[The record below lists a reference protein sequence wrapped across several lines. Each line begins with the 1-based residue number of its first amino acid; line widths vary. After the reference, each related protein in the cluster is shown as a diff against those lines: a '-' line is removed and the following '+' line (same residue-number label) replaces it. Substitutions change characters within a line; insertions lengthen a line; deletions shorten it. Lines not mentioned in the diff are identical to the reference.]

1 MRLLT
6 ISAIFLLLAVP
17 AAWGQGN
24 VGTLNGT
31 ILDSTG
37 AVIPGATVVSTNNGT
52 GVENSTSS
60 TSAGAYTLPYLAP
73 GTYTLRIT
81 APGFR
86 TANREN
92 VILRVGQTMTVNVAM
107 QLGAVTE
114 EVTVSAAP
122 PLLESGTAEIGRY
135 VSEEE
140 YQNWPIFVEDGQRQ
154 IQSFIFRSL
163 PGTTGG
169 EFQGSINGGQQYSH
183 EILIEGIP
191 VGRMDLSGGNN
202 NEMSPSA
209 EAVGEFKLHTG
220 SINAQYN
227 GGHTAVANF
236 NFKSG
241 TNQLHGTVFYYGQN
255 EALSANTYANNSR
268 GITQKSPFRQHNYGY
283 SAGGPI
289 YIPKVYDGR
298 NRSFFFT
305 NFERTTRSNFNISG
319 LTTTLATPDFKSGDF
334 SRLLDSAFTGQ
345 ANSGTGIANDAG
357 QTSVFGAIYDP
368 LSTAS
373 AGGAVTRTPFVNNR
387 IPQNRMSS
395 VYNNINGVGLID
407 PEQDLMVRNTPTIGT
422 CCPFFSL
429 YTIGIKGDHNISDK
443 HHISGVYNHEYRI
456 RNNNGGPRHL
466 PVPGIPTQTWQNQY
480 TPSRM
485 VRMSINSTL
494 SNTVINRFAAGY
506 NRFRNSNES
515 VFVDEDWASQVGV
528 QGTSPSHFP
537 RMNFRGNEW
546 QGGLTGQIGSSNAG
560 EGFNGSWI
568 FQDDLT
574 IIRGAHTFRVGYEYR
589 RYYLNSRA
597 KNGSGNFNFS
607 PIQTHLPGFANET
620 GHAFASF
627 VLGAVHS
634 AGRGVTT
641 LYSGHRH
648 PSHGMYLMDDWK
660 VTPKLTLNLGVR
672 WEVIE
677 PFFEVTNRMS
687 QVDLDTP
694 NPAAGGLPGAFVW
707 EDRFQETNWAQIG
720 PRFGFAYQ
728 VTPKMVV
735 RGGYALTNMPPIRN
749 NWSFNGFTRG
759 FSASIPI
766 NAGTSP
772 TGFADDPA
780 HWLDEPYPAFE
791 GTLPDT
797 DPGQG
802 LFTGVETTAR
812 DSTRLP
818 YTQNWNLTIQYQLPK
833 EFVLETAYVGNVG
846 RRIRSSYF
854 NTYNAV
860 PTSFLTLGD
869 ILHAQVGQYPQY
881 KPYDDFPDNQSVAQ
895 ALRPFPQYTNVVE
908 SYPHNTNSSYH
919 SAQVTMTRRFSG
931 GLGVLGAY
939 TWSKA
944 ISQAN
949 DTALQIGW
957 SGAVQDHF
965 NRGLERSI
973 ATYHVP
979 HVFRL
984 TWLYELPFGK
994 GKRFGSGSTFVDK
1007 VLGGWTFSSIH
1018 EYRSGN
1024 PVSVGQ
1030 GGIRSPRGF
1039 GGFRPDVT
1047 GASQTLGGAS
1057 DSLDFFQGTPYL
1069 NPDAFEPLSAE
1080 NGGKTAN
1087 NTPLRPGTAP
1097 RRLPNVRGPHSSS
1110 ERMRFVKKFDIY
1122 ERVEFEF
1129 GVAAINP
1136 FNRHTRG
1143 IITTNLNSADFGKLR
1158 INGGGQRVMQVE
1170 ARLAW

>member
-1 MRLLT
+1 MIKIRLLC
-6 ISAIFLLLAVP
+6 LLLFV
-17 AAWGQGN
+17 AASLAFGQGA

-37 AVIPGATVVSTNNGT
+37 AVIPGATVIATNTGT
-52 GVENSTSS
+52 SVESATSS
-60 TSAGAYTLPYLAP
+60 TTAGAYTLPYLQP

-86 TANREN
+86 TANQEN
-92 VILRVGQTMTVNVAM
+92 VILRVGQTMTVNVTM

-114 EVTVSAAP
+114 EVTVSATP

-135 VSEEE
+135 VSSEE

-220 SINAQYN
+220 SIKAQYN

-241 TNQLHGTVFYYGQN
+241 TNGLHGSIFYYGQN
-255 EALSANTYANNSR
+255 EGLNANTYANNSR
-268 GITQKSPFRQHNYGY
+268 GVTKKSPFRQHNYGY

-289 YIPKVYDGR
+289 YIPKVYNGR
-298 NRSFFFT
+298 NKSFFFT

-319 LTTTLATPDFKSGDF
+319 LTTTLALPDFKAGNF
-334 SRLLDSAFTGQ
+334 SRLLDPAFTGN
-345 ANSGTGIANDAG
+345 AASGSAIANDLG

-368 LSTAS
+368 LSTAE
-373 AGGAVTRTPFVNNR
+373 ANGAVTRVPFPGNM
-387 IPQNRMSS
+387 IPQSRFST
-395 VYNNINGVGLID
+395 VYSNILDVGLIE
-407 PEQDLMVRNTPTIGT
+407 PEIDAMVRNTPTIGT

-429 YTIGIKGDHNISDK
+429 YTVGIKGDHNIGNK
-443 HHISGVYNHEYRI
+443 HHVSGVYNHEYRI

-485 VRMSINSTL
+485 VRMSVNSTI
-494 SNTVINRFAAGY
+494 SDTVINRFAGGY

-537 RMNFRGNEW
+537 RMNFGGAEW

-574 IIRGAHTFRVGYEYR
+574 IIKAAHTFRIGYEYR
-589 RYYLNSRA
+589 RYFMNTRS

-607 PIQTHLPGFANET
+607 PIQTHLPGFSNET

-627 VLGAVHS
+627 VLGAVQS
-634 AGRGVTT
+634 AGRSITT

-648 PSHGMYLMDDWK
+648 PVHGLYFTDDWK
-660 VTPKLTLNLGVR
+660 VTPKLTLNVGLR
-672 WEVIE
+672 WEIVQ
-677 PFFEVTNRMS
+677 PFFELTNRMS
-687 QVDLDTP
+687 QVDLDAA
-694 NPAAGGLPGAFVW
+694 NPAAGGLAGAFVFD
-707 EDRFQETNWAQIG
+707 DRFQETNWRQFG
-720 PRFGFAYQ
+720 PRLGFAYQ
-728 VTPKMVV
+728 LTDKMVV
-735 RGGYALTNMPPIRN
+735 RGGYAITNMPPIRN
-749 NWSFNGFTRG
+749 DWSFGGFTRG

-766 NAGTSP
+766 NAGTSS
-772 TGFADDPA
+772 TGFADDPS
-780 HWLDEPYPAFE
+780 HWLDEPYPGFE
-791 GTLPDT
+791 GSLPDT
-797 DPGQG
+797 NPGQG
-802 LFTGVETTAR
+802 LFTGVQTTAP

-818 YTQNWNLTIQYQLPK
+818 YTQNWNLTVQYQLPRS
-833 EFVLETAYVGNVG
+833 FVLEAAYIGNVG
-846 RRIRSSYF
+846 RRLRSSYF
-854 NTYNAV
+854 NNYN
-860 PTSFLTLGD
+860 PLPISFLSLGD
-869 ILHAQVGQYPQY
+869 TLFEQVGDHPEY
-881 KPYDDFPDNQSVAQ
+881 KPYADFPNSQSVAQ
-895 ALRPFPQYTNVVE
+895 ALRPYPHYTGVSE
-908 SYPHNTNSSYH
+908 AYPHNSNSSYH

-949 DTALQIGW
+949 DTALQVGW
-957 SGAVQDHF
+957 TGGIQDYF
-965 NRGLERSI
+965 NRNLERAVAAHHI
-973 ATYHVP
+973 P

-984 TWLYELPFGK
+984 TWLYELPFGR
-994 GKRFGSGSTFVDK
+994 GKRFLSRSGVLDK
-1007 VLGGWTFSSIH
+1007 ILGGWTFSSIH

-1024 PVSVGQ
+1024 PLGIGQ
-1030 GGIRSPRGF
+1030 SGVRTPPGYGA
-1039 GGFRPDVT
+1039 FRPDAT
-1047 GASQTLGGAS
+1047 GASQKLGGAPK
-1057 DSLDFFQGTPYL
+1057 DLDFFSGTPYL
-1069 NPDAFEPLSAE
+1069 NPGAFEALSPE
-1080 NGGKTAN
+1080 NGGRTAN
-1087 NTPLRPGTAP
+1087 GTPLRVGTAP

-1110 ERMRFVKKFDIY
+1110 ERMRLVKKFQLY
-1122 ERVEFEF
+1122 ESVTFEF
-1129 GVAAINP
+1129 GAAAINP

-1143 IITTNLNSADFGKLR
+1143 FVTTSITSADFGKLR
-1158 INGGGQRVMQVE
+1158 INGGGQRVLQLE
-1170 ARLAW
+1170 GRLEW

>member
-1 MRLLT
+1 MQVLLRLT
-6 ISAIFLLLAVP
+6 VSLAL
-17 AAWGQGN
+17 ASGLAYGQGAL
-24 VGTLNGT
+24 GTLNGT

-37 AVIPGATVVSTNNGT
+37 AVIPGATVIATNTGT
-52 GVENSTSS
+52 AVESATSS
-60 TSAGAYTLPYLAP
+60 TTAGAYTLPYLQP
-73 GTYTLRIT
+73 GTYTLRIS

-86 TANREN
+86 TANQEN
-92 VILRVGQTMTVNVAM
+92 VILRVGQTMTVNVTM
-107 QLGAVTE
+107 QLGAVAE
-114 EVTVSAAP
+114 EVTVSATP

-135 VSEEE
+135 VSSEE

-169 EFQGSINGGQQYSH
+169 EFEGSINGGQQYSH

-241 TNQLHGTVFYYGQN
+241 TNGLHGSIFYYGQN
-255 EALSANTYANNSR
+255 EGLNANTYANNSR
-268 GITQKSPFRQHNYGY
+268 GVTKKSPFRQHNYGY
-283 SAGGPI
+283 SVGGPI
-289 YIPKVYDGR
+289 LIPKVYNGR
-298 NRSFFFT
+298 NKSFFFT
-305 NFERTTRSNFNISG
+305 NFERTTRSNFNIAG
-319 LTTTLATPDFKSGDF
+319 LNTTLAVPDFKQGDF
-334 SRLLDSAFTGQ
+334 SRLMDAGFTGN
-345 ANSGTGIANDAG
+345 AGSGTAVANDAG
-357 QTSVFGAIYDP
+357 GTSVFGAIYDP

-373 AGGAVTRTPFVNNR
+373 AGGVPVRSAFPNNA
-387 IPQNRMSS
+387 IPQSRFSS
-395 VYNNINGVGLID
+395 VYNNILGVGLIE
-407 PEQDLMVRNTPTIGT
+407 PEIDAMVRNTPTIGT

-485 VRMSINSTL
+485 VRMSINSTI
-494 SNTVINRFAAGY
+494 SNSVINRFAGGY

-528 QGTSPSHFP
+528 QGTAPSHFP
-537 RMNFRGNEW
+537 RMNFSGTEW

-574 IIRGAHTFRVGYEYR
+574 IIKAAHTFRIGYEYR
-589 RYYLNSRA
+589 RYFMNTRA

-607 PIQTHLPGFANET
+607 PIQTHMPGFSNET

-634 AGRGVTT
+634 ASRSITT

-648 PSHGMYLMDDWK
+648 PVHGMYFTDDWK
-660 VTPKLTLNLGVR
+660 VTPNLTLNVGVR
-672 WEVIE
+672 WEIVQ
-677 PFFEVTNRMS
+677 PFFELTDRMS

-694 NPAAGGLPGAFVW
+694 NPAAGGLPGAFVFR
-707 EDRFQETNWAQIG
+707 DRFQETNWKQFG
-720 PRFGFAYQ
+720 PRLGFAYQ
-728 VTPKMVV
+728 VSDNVVV
-735 RGGYALTNMPPIRN
+735 RGGYAVTNMPPIRN
-749 NWSFNGFTRG
+749 DWGFGGFTRG
-759 FSASIPI
+759 FSAAIPI

-772 TGFADDPA
+772 TGFADDPS

-791 GTLPDT
+791 GSLPNT
-797 DPGQG
+797 DAGQG
-802 LFTGVETTAR
+802 LFTGVQTTSR

-818 YTQNWNLTIQYQLPK
+818 YTQNWNLTVQYQLPRS
-833 EFVLETAYVGNVG
+833 FVLEAAYIGNAG
-846 RRIRSSYF
+846 RRLRSSYF
-854 NTYNAV
+854 NNYN
-860 PTSFLTLGD
+860 PLPISFLSLGD
-869 ILHAQVGQYPQY
+869 TLFDQVGEHPSY
-881 KPYDDFPDNQSVAQ
+881 KPYDDFPDSQSVAQ
-895 ALRPFPQYTNVVE
+895 ALRPYPQYTGVTE
-908 SYPHNTNSSYH
+908 AYPHNSNSSYH
-919 SAQVTMTRRFSG
+919 SAQVTLTRRFSG

-949 DTALQIGW
+949 DTALQVGW
-957 SGAVQDHF
+957 TGGIQDYY
-965 NRGLERSI
+965 NRNLER
-973 ATYHVP
+973 AVAAYHVP

-994 GKRFGSGSTFVDK
+994 GKPFLSRSGALDK
-1007 VLGGWTFSSIH
+1007 ILGGWTFSSIH

-1024 PVSVGQ
+1024 PVSIGQ
-1030 GGIRSPRGF
+1030 SGVRTPVGF
-1039 GGFRPDVT
+1039 GGFRPDAT
-1047 GASQTLGGAS
+1047 GADQTLTGAPEG
-1057 DSLDFFQGTPYL
+1057 LDFFNGTPYL
-1069 NPDAFEPLSAE
+1069 NPGAFEALAPE
-1080 NGGKTAN
+1080 NGGRTAN
-1087 NTPLRPGTAP
+1087 GTPLRVGTAP

-1110 ERMRFVKKFDIY
+1110 ERMRLTKSFQIWESV
-1122 ERVEFEF
+1122 VFEF
-1129 GVAAINP
+1129 GAAAINP

-1143 IITTNLNSADFGKLR
+1143 FVSTNITSPDFGKLR
-1158 INGGGQRVMQVE
+1158 INGGGQRVLQLE
-1170 ARLAW
+1170 GRLEW

>member
-1 MRLLT
+1 MTVAASFLVSLL
-6 ISAIFLLLAVP
+6 F
-17 AAWGQGN
+17 AASLMGQGA

-37 AVIPGATVVSTNNGT
+37 AVIPGATVVAINNGT
-52 GVENSTSS
+52 GVESSTSS
-60 TSAGAYTLPYLAP
+60 TTAGAYTLPYLPP
-73 GTYTLRIT
+73 GTYSLRIT
-81 APGFR
+81 SPGFR
-86 TANREN
+86 TANQEN
-92 VILRVGQTMTVNVAM
+92 VILRVGQTMTVNIEM
-107 QLGAVTE
+107 QIGAVTE
-114 EVTVSAAP
+114 EVTVSATP

-135 VSEEE
+135 VSSEE

-241 TNQLHGTVFYYGQN
+241 TNSLHGSVFYYGQN
-255 EALSANTYANNSR
+255 EGLNANTYANNSR
-268 GITQKSPFRQHNYGY
+268 GVTKKSPFRQHNYGY
-283 SAGGPI
+283 SLGGPI
-289 YIPKVYDGR
+289 YLPKVYNGK

-319 LTTTLATPDFKSGDF
+319 LNTTLATPDFKSGDF
-334 SRLLDSAFTGQ
+334 SRLLDPGFTGN
-345 ANSGTGIANDAG
+345 ASSGQQIFNVAG
-357 QTSVFGAIYDP
+357 QSTMFGMVYDP
-368 LSTAS
+368 LSTS
-373 AGGAVTRTPFVNNR
+373 DAGGVVTRTPFPNNAV
-387 IPQNRMSS
+387 PQNRFST
-395 VYNNINGVGLID
+395 VYNNILGVGLID
-407 PEQDLMVRNTPTIGT
+407 PEIDAMVRNTPTIGT
-422 CCPFFSL
+422 CCPFFNL
-429 YTIGIKGDHNISDK
+429 YTIGIKGDHNISDR
-443 HHISGVYNHEYRI
+443 HHVSGVYNHEYRI
-456 RNNNGGPRHL
+456 RNNNGGPRYE

-485 VRMSINSTL
+485 VRVSVNSTI
-494 SNTVINRFAAGY
+494 SDTVINRFAAGY

-537 RMNFRGNEW
+537 RMDFSGNEW
-546 QGGLTGQIGSSNAG
+546 QGGLTGRIGSSNAG

-574 IIRGAHTFRVGYEYR
+574 VIKAAHTFRIGYEYR
-589 RYYLNSRA
+589 RYFMNSRA
-597 KNGSGNFNFS
+597 KNGSGVFQFS
-607 PIQTHLPGFANET
+607 PVQTHLPGFSNET

-627 VLGAVHS
+627 VLGAVQS
-634 AGRGVTT
+634 AGRGITT

-648 PSHGMYLMDDWK
+648 PAHGIYFMDDWK
-660 VTPKLTLNLGVR
+660 VTPKLTLNLGMR
-672 WEVIE
+672 WEIIQ
-677 PFFEVTNRMS
+677 PFFELTDRMS
-687 QVDLDTP
+687 QVDLNVP
-694 NPAAGGLPGAFVW
+694 NPAAGGVPGAFVFQN
-707 EDRFQETNWAQIG
+707 RFQDTNWKQFG

-728 VTPKMVV
+728 VNDRTVV
-735 RGGYALTNMPPIRN
+735 RGGYAVTNMPPIRN
-749 NWSFNGFTRG
+749 DWGFGGFTRG

-772 TGFADDPA
+772 TGFADDPS
-780 HWLDEPYPAFE
+780 HWLDDPYPAFE
-791 GTLPDT
+791 GALPDT
-797 DPGQG
+797 SPGQG
-802 LFTGVETTAR
+802 LFTGVQTTAR

-818 YTQNWNLTIQYQLPK
+818 YTQNWNLTVQYQLPHS
-833 EFVLETAYVGNVG
+833 FVLETAYVGNVG

-854 NTYNAV
+854 NNLN
-860 PTSFLTLGD
+860 PLPISFLSLGD
-869 ILHAQVGQYPQY
+869 ALFDQVGDHPSY

-895 ALRPFPQYTNVVE
+895 ALRPYPQYTGVTE
-908 SYPHNTNSSYH
+908 AYPHNSNSSYH
-919 SAQVTMTRRFSG
+919 SAQVTMTRRFSN

-957 SGAVQDHF
+957 TGAVQDYY
-965 NRGLERSI
+965 NRGLEKSV
-973 ATYHVP
+973 AAYHVP

-984 TWLYELPFGK
+984 TWLYELPFGE
-994 GKRFGSGSTFVDK
+994 GKRFRSTSP
-1007 VLGGWTFSSIH
+1007 VLNKIIGGWTFSSIH

-1024 PVSVGQ
+1024 PIGLGQ
-1030 GGIRSPRGF
+1030 GGVRTPRGF

-1047 GASQTLGGAS
+1047 GADQTLGGAS
-1057 DSLDFFQGTPYL
+1057 DNLDFFQGTPYL
-1069 NPDAFEPLSAE
+1069 NPRAFEALSPE
-1080 NGGKTAN
+1080 NGGRTAN
-1087 NTPLRPGTAP
+1087 GTPLRVGTAP

-1110 ERMRFVKKFDIY
+1110 ERMRFTKKVNLY
-1122 ERVEFEF
+1122 ENVLFEF
-1129 GVAAINP
+1129 GLAAINP
-1136 FNRHTRG
+1136 FNRHGRG
-1143 IITTNLNSADFGKLR
+1143 FVTTNVSSPAFGQLR
-1158 INGGGQRVMQVE
+1158 INGGGQRTIQVE
-1170 ARLAW
+1170 ARLGW

>member
-6 ISAIFLLLAVP
+6 ISATFLLLAVP
-17 AAWGQGN
+17 VAWGQGN

-37 AVIPGATVVSTNNGT
+37 AVIPAATVIATNNGT
-52 GVENSTSS
+52 GVESATSS

-255 EALSANTYANNSR
+255 EGLNANTYANNSR
-268 GITQKSPFRQHNYGY
+268 GVTKKSPFRQHNYGY

-289 YIPKVYDGR
+289 KIPKVYDGR

-305 NFERTTRSNFNISG
+305 NFERTTRSDFNIAG

-345 ANSGTGIANDAG
+345 ATSGSAIANDAG
-357 QTSVFGAIYDP
+357 QTSVFGMIYDP
-368 LSTAS
+368 LSTAD

-387 IPQNRMSS
+387 IPQNRMSA
-395 VYNNINGVGLID
+395 VYNNVVGVGLAD
-407 PEQDLMVRNTPTIGT
+407 PEQDLMVRNTPTIGS

-429 YTIGIKGDHNISDK
+429 YTIGIKGDHNISDR
-443 HHISGVYNHEYRI
+443 HHVSGVYNHEYRI
-456 RNNNGGPRHL
+456 RNNNGGPRYL
-466 PVPGIPTQTWQNQY
+466 PVPGNPTQTWQNQY

-485 VRMSINSTL
+485 VRMSVNSTL
-494 SNTVINRFAAGY
+494 TDTVFNRFAAGY

-537 RMNFRGNEW
+537 RMNFAGNEW

-589 RYYLNSRA
+589 RYFLNTRS
-597 KNGSGNFNFS
+597 KNGSGNFNFN

-620 GHAFASF
+620 GHSFASF

-634 AGRGVTT
+634 AGRSITT

-687 QVDLDTP
+687 QVNLDTP
-694 NPAAGGLPGAFVW
+694 NPAAGGRPGAYVW
-707 EDRFQETNWAQIG
+707 DDSFQQTNWTQIG

-728 VTPKMVV
+728 ATPRMVV

-791 GTLPDT
+791 GTLPNT
-797 DPGQG
+797 DPGQF
-802 LFTGVETTAR
+802 LFTGVETTAP

-846 RRIRSSYF
+846 RRIRSSHF
-854 NTYNAV
+854 NTYNAL
-860 PTSFLTLGD
+860 PTSFLPLGD
-869 ILHAQVGQYPQY
+869 ILHAQVGEYPQY
-881 KPYDDFPDNQSVAQ
+881 KPYDDFPDTQSVAQ
-895 ALRPFPQYTNVVE
+895 ALRPYPQYTNVTE
-908 SYPHNTNSSYH
+908 SYPHNSNSSYH

-957 SGAVQDHF
+957 NGAVQDQF

-973 ATYHVP
+973 AAYHIP

-994 GKRFGSGSTFVDK
+994 GKRFGSASTFVDK

-1024 PVSVGQ
+1024 PVGVGQ

-1057 DSLDFFQGTPYL
+1057 DSLDFFEGTPYL
-1069 NPDAFEPLSAE
+1069 NPDAFETLSAE

-1110 ERMRFVKKFDIY
+1110 ERMRFVKKFDLY
-1122 ERVEFEF
+1122 ESVEFEF
-1129 GVAAINP
+1129 GIAAINP

-1158 INGGGQRVMQVE
+1158 INGAGQRVMQVE